1 MKKYNLGNIV
11 LELTIDDTICHHERL
26 DVYESIDEG
35 SSDEFINIL

>member
-26 DVYESIDEG
+26 DVYESFDEG